1 MKRRFYI
8 ILAVALYICA
18 WNFVLFFDNDSLK
31 KEEYQKI
38 EYQNGTMFRKTI
50 VFTVPDEWTYVR
62 MFDGTNIIEFYDQI
76 GQNIGSAWLDS
87 RYEGEKDIFSV
98 KEKMFPQATEY
109 TKISEICFV
118 AKIMGRSNYIIY
130 KVEDAVI
137 HVGFDSCVKKAVAK
151 QIARNMAVKEFEM
164 NNNNVETIFKSF
176 RIDFDAMIELCA
188 GFEAYFEKHPEEEGS
203 FPRCNDPV
211 AQRRT
216 GIKSRDM
223 FIGRK
228 TESFSKLLKA
238 MAIELDSAFLEAE

>member
-8 ILAVALYICA
+8 ILAVALCICV
-18 WNFVLFFDNDSLK
+18 WYFVLFFDNDILK
-31 KEEYQKI
+31 KEEYEYQKI

-62 MFDGTNIIEFYDQI
+62 MFDGTNIIEFYDPI
-76 GQNIGSAWLDS
+76 GQKIGNARLNSQ
-87 RYEGEKDIFSV
+87 YEGEKDIFSV

-151 QIARNMAVKEFEM
+151 QIARNMAVKEF
-164 NNNNVETIFKSF
+164 K
-176 RIDFDAMIELCA
+176 
-188 GFEAYFEKHPEEEGS
+188 
-203 FPRCNDPV
+203 
-211 AQRRT
+211 
-216 GIKSRDM
+216 
-223 FIGRK
+223 
-228 TESFSKLLKA
+228 
-238 MAIELDSAFLEAE
+238 